1 MPVSTEDSTM
11 DVQTTKYAIQ
21 NDACGLTGQEFDT
34 LPEARAE
41 CTAHGDEVVEV
52 HYGVEYGDVVYRRS
66 DNSKHDERT
75 SP

>member
-1 MPVSTEDSTM
+1 M

-41 CTAHGDEVVEV
+41 YAAHGDEVVEV

-66 DNSKHDERT
+66 DSPEQNEET